1 MQQRAF
7 TLSPQLGLSVLL
19 LTAMGMPMMIFYAIG
34 ILGPLLI
41 ADLGIARQQLGWLTT
56 ATFGLAALISP
67 WAGALV
73 QRMGSRAG
81 LVSLFA
87 LVGLSFL
94 LVGILPGFGGLM
106 AALLLCGLAQSL
118 ANPAT
123 NQAIAQAVPASR
135 KAGMV
140 GVKQSGVQASAL
152 LAGLVLPP
160 LTVAW
165 GWRGALLIWA
175 PLALMFAV
183 FAARKLSGKAVAAP
197 GLTVRPGVPNGWL
210 RLLMSIQ
217 LCAGLALSSFM
228 TYLGVYAHQLGVS
241 AAAIGAMISSFGV
254 MGIASRVI
262 LTPLGARLRDE
273 TGLLAGLFLLASVS
287 LWVLQQADQQHHWP
301 LWLGVIGMGLSV
313 AATNALAMSML
324 LRDARFG
331 GVASSAGMVSL
342 GFFGGIAAGPPLFG
356 WFLEGSAGFVA
367 AWSVLSGV
375 VLSGALLCLA
385 LCACLRRG

>member
-140 GVKQSGVQASAL
+140 GLKQSGVQASAL

-175 PLALMFAV
+175 PLAVMFAV
-183 FAARKLSGKAVAAP
+183 FAARKLSGKAAVAP

-241 AAAIGAMISSFGV
+241 AVAIGAMISSFGV

-287 LWVLQQADQQHHWP
+287 LWVLQQADQLHHWP

-356 WFLEGSAGFVA
+356 WFLEGSAGFAA